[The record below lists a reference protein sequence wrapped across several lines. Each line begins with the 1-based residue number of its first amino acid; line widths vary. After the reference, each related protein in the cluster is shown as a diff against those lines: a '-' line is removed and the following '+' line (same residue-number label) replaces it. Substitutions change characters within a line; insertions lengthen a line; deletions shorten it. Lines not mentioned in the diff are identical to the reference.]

1 VTVSDSG
8 DPGTVADVDFAARED
23 RLRLFSFTTAEKRT
37 EYLWVLRAFDNARA
51 NYVVLLHAGEVADI
65 LARTAGDDPSGD
77 LTSAEITPLLEQ
89 LHTWGVLERSYDG
102 SRAATLAEYRNR
114 HFVYQFSQAG
124 YLAFRAVEDL
134 LGDRLE
140 DATLSRLALPD
151 LLADLEEL
159 AEANRRG
166 DDDLI
171 YRKLSRLDS
180 TLTDMAARAAQFYLM
195 LGDLVRTTEIT
206 PEAFLAHKD
215 ALLSHMREF
224 SSDLARYAPKLAAAI
239 ALVESTGIDALI
251 ARAAASDERLFMSR
265 EDRESDWRAR
275 WSGLAQWFV
284 AAAGPSESDRLRE
297 GTMSAIAAVLS
308 LLRRVTE
315 TRRGG
320 VSRESQLRHLAGWFA
335 ATPTEDSAHALFQ
348 LVFDLGRPRHLSM
361 VHPDADI
368 IPDSRSWWD
377 ATPVEISRTLAE
389 TGRAATPGMPSRVQR
404 NEGSIRRLRE
414 EQLAGQRAR
423 AVAASSLAA
432 KGAYDRVLDAQETD
446 VLLSL
451 LNAALTARVPVS
463 GEVPSSTGSENG
475 VRLTLSPHAESTV
488 VQTARGRLHLDG
500 LQVSVK

>member
-1 VTVSDSG
+1 MNDSG
-8 DPGTVADVDFAARED
+8 DD
-23 RLRLFSFTTAEKRT
+23 RLRLFSFTTAEKRAD
-37 EYLWVLRAFDNARA
+37 YLWVLRAFDTARA
-51 NYVVLLHAGEVADI
+51 NYVVLLHAGDVADLLDRI
-65 LARTAGDDPSGD
+65 ADDDSGR

-89 LHTWGVLERSYDG
+89 LHAWGILERSYDG

-114 HFVYQFSQAG
+114 HFVYQFAQAG
-124 YLAFRAVEDL
+124 YLVFRAVEDV
-134 LGDRLE
+134 LGARLE
-140 DATLSRLALPD
+140 DATLSRLTLPD

-159 AEANRRG
+159 AAANRHG
-166 DDDLI
+166 DADLI
-171 YRKLSRLDS
+171 YRKLSRLDA

-215 ALLSHMREF
+215 ALLRHMQEF

-239 ALVESTGIDALI
+239 AAIEGSGVDELI
-251 ARAAASDERLFMSR
+251 ARAATSDERVFLSR
-265 EDRESDWRAR
+265 EERESDWRAR

-284 AAAGPSESDRLRE
+284 GVTGPSESERLRE

-335 ATPTEDSAHALFQ
+335 ATPSEESAHTLFE

-368 IPDSRSWWD
+368 IPESRSWWD

-389 TGRAATPGMPSRVQR
+389 TGRPASPGAPSKVQR
-404 NEGSIRRLRE
+404 NEGGIRRLRE
-414 EQLAGQRAR
+414 NQLASQRAR
-423 AVAASSLAA
+423 AVAASSLATN
-432 KGAYDRVLDAQETD
+432 GAYDRVLDVEETD

-463 GEVPSSTGSENG
+463 GAIADSTGSDSG
-475 VRLTLSPHAESTV
+475 VRLTLSPHTAPTV
-488 VQTARGRLHLDG
+488 VQTARGRLYLDG
-500 LQVSVK
+500 LQVSVQ

>member
-1 VTVSDSG
+1 MSDSG
-8 DPGTVADVDFAARED
+8 DPRASAADVDFAVRED

-37 EYLWVLRAFDNARA
+37 DYLWVMRAFDHARA

-65 LARTAGDDPSGD
+65 LARIADDDPSGA
-77 LTSAEITPLLEQ
+77 LTAGEIPPLLDQ

-134 LGDRLE
+134 LGARLE

-151 LLADLEEL
+151 LLSDLEEL
-159 AEANRRG
+159 AQANRCG
-166 DDDLI
+166 DGDLI
-171 YRKLSRLDS
+171 YRKLARLDS

-206 PEAFLAHKD
+206 PEAFLSHKD

-224 SSDLARYAPKLAAAI
+224 SSDLARYAPKLGAAI
-239 ALVESTGIDALI
+239 ENVEATGIESLI
-251 ARAAASDERLFMSR
+251 TRAAASDDRVFLSR
-265 EDRESDWRAR
+265 EERESDWRAR
-275 WSGLAQWFV
+275 VGGLAQWFV

-335 ATPTEDSAHALFQ
+335 ATPDEESAHALFQ

-368 IPDSRSWWD
+368 IPESRSWWD

-389 TGRAATPGMPSRVQR
+389 TGRAAQPGMPSRMQR

-414 EQLAGQRAR
+414 EQLAAQRAR
-423 AVAASSLAA
+423 AIAASSLAA
-432 KGAYDRVLDAQETD
+432 SGAYDRVLDEQETD

-451 LNAALTARVPVS
+451 LNAALTARVPVT
-463 GEVPSSTGSENG
+463 GTVPSSTGSENG
-475 VRLTLSPHAESTV
+475 VKLTLSPHGESTV
-488 VQTARGRLHLDG
+488 VHTARGRLHLDG
-500 LQVSVK
+500 LRVSVR